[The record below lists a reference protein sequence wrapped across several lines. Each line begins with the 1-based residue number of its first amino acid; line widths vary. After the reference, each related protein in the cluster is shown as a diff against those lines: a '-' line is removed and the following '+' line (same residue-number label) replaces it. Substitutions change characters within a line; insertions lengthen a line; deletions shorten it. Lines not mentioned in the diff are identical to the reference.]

1 MIVYLLLSYLLTLSQ
16 EPATRVI
23 QLPDDDPEPIE
34 RMISYLYTE
43 NYSEDN
49 HIIPMDID
57 GEPTSS
63 QPNIGRN
70 NTEVYLAAD
79 QFDIQP

>member
-1 MIVYLLLSYLLTLSQ
+1 
-16 EPATRVI
+16 
-23 QLPDDDPEPIE
+23 
-34 RMISYLYTE
+34 MISYLYTK

-49 HIIPMDID
+49 HISPMDID

-63 QPNIGRN
+63 QPNIGLN